1 MLKKLNII
9 LISAF
14 LALSINYNIGPFL
27 ITPVLL
33 FYLKKDFKNIYY
45 TYIPVFIFSLIF
57 STSKI
62 FMIILMLLFVIGL
75 YLLDSLVIRKVLRKD
90 IYNKL
95 ITSVVL
101 FIINILLN
109 ALFLKMNFIN
119 NIVLSFISGSVYIYL
134 SMFLTKLINSASNKT
149 SVVYLDSLLSFL
161 AIIGGLSKT
170 VFGVNLGLI
179 ISTYIVMYFARTYKN
194 IFSLLFSIG
203 IMLIGYGIFN
213 ISEFIFIPSICGIYF
228 VDSIYVM
235 LPVNALLVFGIFA
248 PGSIYDKYSCISI
261 MASSILFEV
270 FSIYV
275 VKTKKQNIDVTEHIY
290 EKIQNASTT
299 EMLNFALFL
308 DKFSSN
314 FKTPKEY
321 NARLSD
327 GIKTI
332 VQNHCTNCPK
342 AKECFEKYKTNLYL
356 IFKTILKE
364 NKEEIDYID
373 IYPEFLNY
381 CNKISSIKRTSKML
395 EDTFKD
401 IPLDKKTPNNIL
413 LAQMNGFSN
422 TIKKYVLDIN
432 SKKELSYLELMML
445 KNALIDYGF
454 DITYYEIQKQFEDEF
469 LIIVGL
475 KNISF
480 NESKEIIKTIA
491 SNFIE
496 KDISIVFYKEENKNI
511 YINIIPKVK
520 IDITYGFGSLS
531 AEGVDICGDNY
542 LIKELQNGKFVSAI
556 SDGMGKGYKA
566 FVESDTTLKLIN
578 DIVSLNISTES
589 ALEILNTYY
598 CVQDYLEE
606 YATLDFVEINRYL
619 KKANFYKMGASTS
632 YIFKRNGN
640 VEKIINKSLPFGIDE
655 EIDQSEYTL
664 DNGDLILMSSDGIF
678 ENIINVDDFL
688 DFISNIKNYPPQRIV
703 YEILNYTLTHKIQTK
718 DDMSIIALKVQDAA

>member
-1 MLKKLNII
+1 
-9 LISAF
+9 
-14 LALSINYNIGPFL
+14 
-27 ITPVLL
+27 
-33 FYLKKDFKNIYY
+33 
-45 TYIPVFIFSLIF
+45 
-57 STSKI
+57 
-62 FMIILMLLFVIGL
+62 
-75 YLLDSLVIRKVLRKD
+75 
-90 IYNKL
+90 
-95 ITSVVL
+95 
-101 FIINILLN
+101 
-109 ALFLKMNFIN
+109 
-119 NIVLSFISGSVYIYL
+119 
-134 SMFLTKLINSASNKT
+134 
-149 SVVYLDSLLSFL
+149 
-161 AIIGGLSKT
+161 
-170 VFGVNLGLI
+170 
-179 ISTYIVMYFARTYKN
+179 
-194 IFSLLFSIG
+194 
-203 IMLIGYGIFN
+203 
-213 ISEFIFIPSICGIYF
+213 
-228 VDSIYVM
+228 
-235 LPVNALLVFGIFA
+235 
-248 PGSIYDKYSCISI
+248 
-261 MASSILFEV
+261 
-270 FSIYV
+270 
-275 VKTKKQNIDVTEHIY
+275 
-290 EKIQNASTT
+290 
-299 EMLNFALFL
+299 
-308 DKFSSN
+308 
-314 FKTPKEY
+314 
-321 NARLSD
+321 
-327 GIKTI
+327 
-332 VQNHCTNCPK
+332 
-342 AKECFEKYKTNLYL
+342 
-356 IFKTILKE
+356 
-364 NKEEIDYID
+364 
-373 IYPEFLNY
+373 
-381 CNKISSIKRTSKML
+381 
-395 EDTFKD
+395 
-401 IPLDKKTPNNIL
+401 
-413 LAQMNGFSN
+413 MNGFSN

-469 LIIVGL
+469 LIIVGI

-655 EIDQSEYTL
+655 EIDQSQYNL
-664 DNGDLILMSSDGIF
+664 DSGDLILMSSDGIF